1 MPGSDPQSEPQR
13 HLELEEQVVKHVRR
27 LLEDDRLRVDT
38 RQGMRPAS
46 TYRLHLQASD
56 DLPGLRS
63 LLADAGTPDRTLEAT
78 FPKSASLDV
87 ALLRRKWFLFAETVG
102 QVHLRVLTPT
112 RALVSGETPRPSTV
126 AEVTKVLT
134 ATYDPRVPS
143 TIVIAS
149 TSGFV
154 PEARDLAERRADRTV
169 ILLEPNGAGGWRV
182 HGPSETRSV
191 VDLFDPEAEEE
202 KRRRVRD
209 FVKAREIELGSS
221 GLATDRVASA
231 VMLPSQLVEAE
242 LKSLAKETPG
252 WAARRLDGRLVLFRQ
267 GASLQPASS
276 QEPAMIDRIKN
287 LFARKGDT
295 EKKIAYLSE
304 RRAAL
309 GQQRDRLYEEL
320 SSFESKE
327 TALKNEFKT
336 AGGTLGKRRITS
348 QLLQVRKDAERRQQL
363 LTVLNQQVSVVG
375 VHLHNLELARTG
387 TAQGLP
393 SSDEIAEDAA
403 KAEQVLAELQASSEL
418 AEGVGSGLTG
428 ISDEENALLEEL
440 EADLAAERGTLPS
453 PEPTRESSP
462 SRTSPQPTSP
472 MRIGTPTPSP
482 QKTQRNEPEPG

>member
-1 MPGSDPQSEPQR
+1 MPGTEPQSEPQK

-38 RQGMRPAS
+38 RQGLRAA
-46 TYRLHLQASD
+46 TGYRLHVEASD
-56 DLPGLRS
+56 DLAALRS
-63 LLADAGTPDRTLEAT
+63 LLADAGTADRSVETKY
-78 FPKSASLDV
+78 PKSASLDV
-87 ALLRRKWFLFAETVG
+87 ALLRRKWFVFAETVG
-102 QVHLRVLTPT
+102 QIHLRVLAPAK
-112 RALVSGETPRPSTV
+112 ALVGGETPRPTTTS
-126 AEVTKVLT
+126 EVTKVLQSLH
-134 ATYDPRVPS
+134 DPRMPS

-154 PEARDLAERRADRTV
+154 PEARDLAERRTDRTV

-182 HGPSETRSV
+182 HGPAETRSI

-202 KRRRVRD
+202 KRRRVQD
-209 FVKAREIELGSS
+209 FVRARETDLGSS
-221 GLATDRVASA
+221 GLAADRVASST
-231 VMLPSQLVEAE
+231 MLPSQLVEAE
-242 LKSLAKETPG
+242 LKALAKENPG
-252 WAARRLDGRLVLFRQ
+252 WAARRLDGRLVLFRS
-267 GASLQPASS
+267 GAALQPASS
-276 QEPAMIDRIKN
+276 QEPAMIDRIKS

-327 TALKNEFKT
+327 TTLKNEFKT
-336 AGGTLGKRRITS
+336 ASAALGKRRITS

-387 TAQGLP
+387 TSQGLP

-418 AEGVGSGLTG
+418 AEGVGSGLNG
-428 ISDEENALLEEL
+428 ISDEETALLEEL
-440 EADLAAERGTLPS
+440 EADLAAERGTVP
-453 PEPTRESSP
+453 PMREPAARMQAQPASS
-462 SRTSPQPTSP
+462 
-472 MRIGTPTPSP
+472 MRIGTPNPTIPAP
-482 QKTQRNEPEPG
+482 PKPERNQPEPG